1 MLPLER
7 GRGVYSGRSGI
18 GGGAGIPLGTPVL
31 ATAPENGPWDFG
43 RDGSGFF
50 VVGRYVAGTEEML
63 ATVGRF
69 VFSPGATGRG
79 PNFCFGL
86 ISNLLKSYGSSS
98 YFERSE
104 TLDVVEMVALV
115 VGRSVVCCS
124 GNPFG
129 MRTSVVLLYLSV
141 DLCGT
146 FGVSSVSGGA
156 FGNGLKSGVVGV
168 VAAFGVSAPAALDC
182 MSLESSTVAY
192 CVTDV
197 VTWGTTDD
205 IDCCREFSWTKY
217 FDI

>member
-1 MLPLER
+1 M
-7 GRGVYSGRSGI
+7 
-18 GGGAGIPLGTPVL
+18 GGGAGIPLGMPVL
-31 ATAPENGPWDFG
+31 ATAPENGPCDFG
-43 RDGSGFF
+43 REGSGFF

-104 TLDVVEMVALV
+104 TLAMVEMVALV

-124 GNPFG
+124 GSPFG
-129 MRTSVVLLYLSV
+129 TRTSVVLLYLSV
-141 DLCGT
+141 DFCGT
-146 FGVSSVSGGA
+146 FGGSSGSGGM

-168 VAAFGVSAPAALDC
+168 VAAFGVSAPATLDC
-182 MSLESSTVAY
+182 RSLESSTDAS

-197 VTWGTTDD
+197 VAGATADD
-205 IDCCREFSWTKY
+205 IDCCRVFSWTKY